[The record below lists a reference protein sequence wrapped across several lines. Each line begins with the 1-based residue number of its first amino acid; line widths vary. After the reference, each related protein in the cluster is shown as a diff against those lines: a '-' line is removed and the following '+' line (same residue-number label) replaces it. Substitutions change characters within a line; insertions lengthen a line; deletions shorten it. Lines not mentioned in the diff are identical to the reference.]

1 MNWRV
6 RPNFSIANRKDSYI
20 MQKVSLTSM
29 PIASNAAIA
38 MQQISYQ
45 TKFRTLL
52 TGISVAI
59 AQGNKTALIGAT
71 GSGKTTFL
79 RLLNRLIDP
88 SVGMILLNGKNIQE
102 LPIQTLRRR
111 VMLVPQEPSLLGMNV
126 HEALIYPLKLQN
138 SLQSEIDA
146 RSQKWIDKLQI
157 DRKLLNRSE
166 LELSLG
172 QRQWIAIAR
181 ALIMEPEVLLLDE
194 PTSALDRGLSHLL
207 LNTLTELTQ
216 LPQPVTVVMINHQ
229 LDLVQTWCD
238 RLICLH
244 KGELVQDAEVSL
256 IDWQEIDDLLR
267 RDTSSGQDGELVDD
281 WT

>member
-1 MNWRV
+1 
-6 RPNFSIANRKDSYI
+6 
-20 MQKVSLTSM
+20 MQKVSATSKVLTNQGLISTDRV
-29 PIASNAAIA
+29 
-38 MQQISYQ
+38 SYQ

-52 TGISVAI
+52 TNISVAI
-59 AQGNKTALIGAT
+59 AQGSKTALIGAT

-79 RLLNRLIDP
+79 RLLNRLTDP
-88 SVGMILLNGKNIQE
+88 SAGTIFLNGKNIQE
-102 LPIQTLRRR
+102 IPIQTLRRR
-111 VMLVPQEPSLLGMNV
+111 VMLVPQEPSLQGMTVN
-126 HEALIYPLKLQN
+126 EAIAYPLKLQN
-138 SLQSEIDA
+138 LPLSEINA

-172 QRQWIAIAR
+172 QRQWMAIAR
-181 ALIMEPEVLLLDE
+181 ALIMEPEILLLDE

-207 LNTLTELTQ
+207 LDTLTELTQ

-244 KGELVQDAEVSL
+244 KGELVQDAEASL
-256 IDWQEIDDLLR
+256 INWQEIDDLLR
-267 RDTSSGQDGELVDD
+267 RNSSPQESDEF
-281 WT
+281 

>member
-1 MNWRV
+1 MNLRV

-29 PIASNAAIA
+29 PIANNVAIA

-111 VMLVPQEPSLLGMNV
+111 VLLVPQEPSLLGMTV
-126 HEALIYPLKLQN
+126 KEAIAYPLQLQN
-138 SLQSEIDA
+138 FTPSAIEA

-157 DRKLLNRSE
+157 DHKLLNRSE

-181 ALIMEPEVLLLDE
+181 ALIMEPEVILLDE

-207 LNTLTELTQ
+207 LDTLTELTQ

-229 LDLVQTWCD
+229 LDLVQPWCD

-244 KGELVQDAEVSL
+244 KGELVQDAEASL
-256 IDWQEIDDLLR
+256 VNWQEIDDLLR
-267 RDTSSGQDGELVDD
+267 RDTSTGQDDKLEDD

>member
-1 MNWRV
+1 
-6 RPNFSIANRKDSYI
+6 
-20 MQKVSLTSM
+20 MQKVSSLSQVI
-29 PIASNAAIA
+29 PNSVAIA
-38 MQQISYQ
+38 INQVSYQ

-52 TGISVAI
+52 TDISVAI
-59 AQGNKTALIGAT
+59 AKGSKTALIGAT

-79 RLLNRLIDP
+79 RLLNRLTDP
-88 SVGMILLNGKNIQE
+88 SVGIIALNGKNIQDI
-102 LPIQTLRRR
+102 PIQTLRRQ
-111 VMLVPQEPSLLGMNV
+111 VLLVPQEPSLLGMTV
-126 HEALIYPLKLQN
+126 TEAIAYPLKLQN
-138 SLQSEIDA
+138 FTQSEIDL
-146 RSQKWIDKLQI
+146 RSQKWLEKLQI

-181 ALIMEPEVLLLDE
+181 ALMMEPEVLLLDE

-207 LNTLTELTQ
+207 LEVLTDLTK

-244 KGELVQDAEVSL
+244 KGQLVQDAEASL
-256 IDWQEIDDLLR
+256 VNWQDIDDLLR
-267 RDTSSGQDGELVDD
+267 RDVNASQSDELIDD
-281 WT
+281 WN

>member
-1 MNWRV
+1 
-6 RPNFSIANRKDSYI
+6 
-20 MQKVSLTSM
+20 MQKVSLTSE
-29 PIASNAAIA
+29 IVTNNSLISTD
-38 MQQISYQ
+38 QVSYQ

-52 TGISVAI
+52 TNVSVAI
-59 AQGNKTALIGAT
+59 AQGSKTALIGAT

-79 RLLNRLIDP
+79 RLLNRLTDP
-88 SVGMILLNGKNIQE
+88 SVGTIFLNGKNIQE
-102 LPIQTLRRR
+102 IPIQTLRRR
-111 VMLVPQEPSLLGMNV
+111 VMLVPQEPSLLGMTV
-126 HEALIYPLKLQN
+126 HEALSYPLKIQN
-138 SLQSEIDA
+138 LPQSEIDG

-181 ALIMEPEVLLLDE
+181 AVIMEPEVLLLDE

-207 LNTLTELTQ
+207 LDTLTELTQ

-244 KGELVQDAEVSL
+244 KGELVQDAEASL
-256 IDWQEIDDLLR
+256 INWQEIDDLLR
-267 RDTSSGQDGELVDD
+267 RDTSSGQDGESVED

>member
-1 MNWRV
+1 
-6 RPNFSIANRKDSYI
+6 
-20 MQKVSLTSM
+20 MQKVSAISEVLTNNGLISTDRV
-29 PIASNAAIA
+29 
-38 MQQISYQ
+38 SYQ

-52 TGISVAI
+52 TNISVAI
-59 AQGNKTALIGAT
+59 AQGSKTALIGAT

-79 RLLNRLIDP
+79 RLLNRLTDP
-88 SVGMILLNGKNIQE
+88 SAGTIFLNGKNIQE
-102 LPIQTLRRR
+102 IPIQTLRRR

-126 HEALIYPLKLQN
+126 HEALNYPLKLQN
-138 SLQSEIDA
+138 LPQSEID
-146 RSQKWIDKLQI
+146 RQSQKWIDKLQI

-181 ALIMEPEVLLLDE
+181 ALIMESEVLLLDE

-207 LNTLTELTQ
+207 LDTLTELTQ

-244 KGELVQDAEVSL
+244 KGELVQDAEASL
-256 IDWQEIDDLLR
+256 INWQEIDDLLR
-267 RDTSSGQDGELVDD
+267 RDTSSGQDGESVDE

>member
-1 MNWRV
+1 
-6 RPNFSIANRKDSYI
+6 
-20 MQKVSLTSM
+20 MQKVSSTSYS
-29 PIASNAAIA
+29 IADTVAIA
-38 MQQISYQ
+38 TNQVSYQ

-52 TGISVAI
+52 TDISVAI
-59 AQGNKTALIGAT
+59 AQGSKTALIGAT

-79 RLLNRLIDP
+79 RLLNRLTDP
-88 SVGMILLNGKNIQE
+88 SVGTIFLNSKNIQE
-102 LPIQTLRRR
+102 IPIQTLRRK
-111 VMLVPQEPSLLGMNV
+111 VMLVPQEPSLLGLTV
-126 HEALIYPLKLQN
+126 TESLSYPLKLQN
-138 SLQSEIDA
+138 LPQIEIDT

-207 LNTLTELTQ
+207 LDTLTELTQ

-244 KGELVQDAEVSL
+244 KGELVQDTEASL
-256 IDWQEIDDLLR
+256 VNWQSIDDLLR
-267 RDTSSGQDGELVDD
+267 RDTNLGQGSDSD
-281 WT
+281 WM

>member
-1 MNWRV
+1 
-6 RPNFSIANRKDSYI
+6 
-20 MQKVSLTSM
+20 MQKVSATSEVLTNKGLISTDRV
-29 PIASNAAIA
+29 
-38 MQQISYQ
+38 SYQ

-52 TGISVAI
+52 IDISVAI
-59 AQGNKTALIGAT
+59 VQGSKTALIGAT

-79 RLLNRLIDP
+79 RLLNRLTDP
-88 SVGMILLNGKNIQE
+88 SVGTIFLNGQNIQE
-102 LPIQTLRRR
+102 IPIQTLRRK
-111 VMLVPQEPSLLGMNV
+111 VMLVPQEPSLLGMTVN
-126 HEALIYPLKLQN
+126 EAIIYPLKLQN
-138 SLQSEIDA
+138 LPQSEIDA

-181 ALIMEPEVLLLDE
+181 ALIIEPEVILLDE

-207 LNTLTELTQ
+207 LDTLTELTQ

-244 KGELVQDAEVSL
+244 KGELVQDAEASL
-256 IDWQEIDDLLR
+256 INWQEIDDLLR
-267 RDTSSGQDGELVDD
+267 RDSSPQKSDEF
-281 WT
+281 